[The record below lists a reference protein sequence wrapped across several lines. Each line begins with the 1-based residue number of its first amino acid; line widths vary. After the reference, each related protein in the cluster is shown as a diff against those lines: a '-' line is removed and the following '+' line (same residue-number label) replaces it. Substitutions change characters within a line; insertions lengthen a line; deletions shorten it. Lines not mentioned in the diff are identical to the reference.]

1 MSAVIPFGFDDNLV
15 RVVPGED
22 GEPWFVAKDVAK
34 ALGYATPR
42 DAIAKHCK
50 RKGVAICDT
59 PGGKQEISTIP
70 EPDVYRLI
78 MRSNLPAAER
88 FEEWVVSEVLP
99 SIRKRGAYAVG
110 GSSQPERPA
119 LPAVPILTEAALGL
133 RPNVR
138 AQVLSCAVQAAKME
152 GGSPE
157 LIDHYF
163 QKYSEMVGAT
173 RKPSASDMPK
183 PLDAAALA
191 ARERDDTRNLILSW
205 IEDESF
211 EIPRHAVRKHREQAQ
226 PLYWEF
232 TQWCRSRG
240 EEFIPGAHGWGREMK
255 KVFPHKLSNVMY
267 YYLVRPECQSAT
279 LPIPKPEINPRHN

>member
-15 RVVPGED
+15 RVVQNED
-22 GEPWFVAKDVAK
+22 GEPWFVGKDVATV
-34 ALGYATPR
+34 LEYARPR
-42 DAIAKHCK
+42 DAIKAHCK
-50 RKGVAICDT
+50 GAAIHRLPT
-59 PGGKQEISTIP
+59 SGGMQDVTIIP
-70 EPDVYRLI
+70 ERDVYRLI